1 MQTQHTPRTKWFV
14 AQYVAGFE
22 QCNPS
27 NDAADEILQAPDTH
41 LLSQQELFKAEG
53 GWSNF
58 ALSVG
63 LSGAFLLALFGAQ
76 PRVFSHFKNG
86 NMNFREW
93 ALFGGAAWAGLQ
105 TGHHVGLLAFG
116 DYQRYQNHWIA
127 YTYVKSLN
135 RFEGRTILTNKPS
148 Y

>member
-1 MQTQHTPRTKWFV
+1 MQTQKTPRTKWFTH
-14 AQYVAGFE
+14 QYIQGFE
-22 QCNPS
+22 LCNPS
-27 NDAADEILQAPDTH
+27 NDAADEIIKSPDSH
-41 LLSQQELFKAEG
+41 LLSQKELFKAEG

-63 LSGAFLLALFGAQ
+63 LSGAFLLGLFGAN
-76 PRVFSHFKNG
+76 PRVFSHFKSG

-93 ALFGGAAWAGLQ
+93 ALFGGAAFGGLQ
-105 TGHHVGLLAFG
+105 TGQHLGIYFFG

-135 RFEGRTILTNKPS
+135 RFEGRQILKNKPT